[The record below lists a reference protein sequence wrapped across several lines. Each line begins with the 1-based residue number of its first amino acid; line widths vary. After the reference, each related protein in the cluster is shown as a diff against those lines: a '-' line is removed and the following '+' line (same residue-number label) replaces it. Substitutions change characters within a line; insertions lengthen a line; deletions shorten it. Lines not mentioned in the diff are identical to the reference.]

1 MLKSVLRAGKVSFGA
16 VAPPAR
22 GDYIARAQ
30 KRRADK
36 SETMQNSKRA
46 LNFGRNLRCP
56 TTRRSSSRPR
66 FLSKAASRISTGN
79 RESGSKL
86 DAAGWS
92 AAFAAVGRRQGK

>member
-46 LNFGRNLRCP
+46 LNFGGNL